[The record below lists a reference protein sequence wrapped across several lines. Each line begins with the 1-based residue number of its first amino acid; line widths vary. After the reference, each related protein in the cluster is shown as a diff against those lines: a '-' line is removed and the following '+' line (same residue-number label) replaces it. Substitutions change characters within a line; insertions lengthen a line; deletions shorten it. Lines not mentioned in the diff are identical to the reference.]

1 MRLVRDPIT
10 LGIILAL
17 PVVLLILYGYAVNFD
32 IQHVSV
38 AFLDRDGSQASRDL
52 IEAFRGNPYF
62 GVLPN
67 VGDPRDIEG
76 MIRRGGARLV
86 IVIPPEFGRHAARGE
101 EARLQLV
108 CDGADANTATI
119 SLGYANGVLLER
131 SLQRVEQRLRRDGLA
146 QATAGPRVEVRPRV
160 LYNPGLSSRRF
171 IVPGLIAIIL
181 AMVAG
186 LLTSNAVSAERELG
200 TLETLV
206 CSPLRPTELMLG
218 KLLPYAAISMADMTL
233 IVLFGGALFGVWP
246 VGDCL
251 LLFGLTLL
259 FLPCSLGLGL
269 LFSNL
274 MPTQQTSLLV
284 AFLAT
289 VLPSILLSGF
299 AFARQN
305 MVLPARLIG
314 EVVPATHFLVIVR
327 GIYLKGVA
335 LDVLWPRVVVLATF
349 GAILILAAS
358 KGFKKRLD

>member
-1 MRLVRDPIT
+1 
-10 LGIILAL
+10 
-17 PVVLLILYGYAVNFD
+17 
-32 IQHVSV
+32 
-38 AFLDRDGSQASRDL
+38 
-52 IEAFRGNPYF
+52 
-62 GVLPN
+62 
-67 VGDPRDIEG
+67 
-76 MIRRGGARLV
+76 
-86 IVIPPEFGRHAARGE
+86 
-101 EARLQLV
+101 
-108 CDGADANTATI
+108 
-119 SLGYANGVLLER
+119 
-131 SLQRVEQRLRRDGLA
+131 
-146 QATAGPRVEVRPRV
+146 
-160 LYNPGLSSRRF
+160 
-171 IVPGLIAIIL
+171 
-181 AMVAG
+181 
-186 LLTSNAVSAERELG
+186 
-200 TLETLV
+200 
-206 CSPLRPTELMLG
+206 
-218 KLLPYAAISMADMTL
+218 
-233 IVLFGGALFGVWP
+233 GGALFGVWP

-327 GIYLKGVA
+327 GIYLKGVG